1 MHYQALRVVNYFLL
15 VPQMFHI
22 YISTTIPSVIIHA
35 FVFISQIK
43 NIYNKYFNFQNKK
56 DNLFD
61 KQLITS
67 FALNDLTHT
76 KILNDMYSKDI
87 LIFADLLNNTTVQN
101 WNIEIKNALITVNSD
116 YWKTIF

>member
-1 MHYQALRVVNYFLL
+1 MSFL
-15 VPQMFHI
+15 PPFQFNF
-22 YISTTIPSVIIHA
+22 SKPTPA
-35 FVFISQIK
+35 FRPF
-43 NIYNKYFNFQNKK
+43 FNFQHKR
-56 DNLFD
+56 DDLFD
-61 KQLITS
+61 KQLITT

-87 LIFADLLNNTTVQN
+87 LIFADLLNKTPIQN

>member
-1 MHYQALRVVNYFLL
+1 MSFL
-15 VPQMFHI
+15 PPFQ
-22 YISTTIPSVIIHA
+22 
-35 FVFISQIK
+35 
-43 NIYNKYFNFQNKK
+43 FNFSTPAPAFRQLFNFHNQK

-61 KQLITS
+61 KQLITT

-76 KILNDMYSKDI
+76 KILDDMYSKDI
-87 LIFADLLNNTTVQN
+87 FIFADLLNKTPVEN

>member
-1 MHYQALRVVNYFLL
+1 MAFL
-15 VPQMFHI
+15 P
-22 YISTTIPSVIIHA
+22 PSQFNFSLPSSA
-35 FVFISQIK
+35 PRNF
-43 NIYNKYFNFQNKK
+43 FNFQNKK

-61 KQLITS
+61 KQLITT

-87 LIFADLLNNTTVQN
+87 LMFADLLNNTPVQN
-101 WNIEIKNALITVNSD
+101 WNIEIKNALIKVNSN